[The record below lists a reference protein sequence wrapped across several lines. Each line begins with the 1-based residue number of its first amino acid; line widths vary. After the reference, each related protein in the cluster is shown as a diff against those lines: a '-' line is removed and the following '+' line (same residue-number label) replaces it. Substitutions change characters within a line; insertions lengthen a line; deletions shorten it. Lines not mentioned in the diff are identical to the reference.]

1 MKNIFLLTAILSLFS
16 LSSCEKISNLE
27 SKISSNIPNIS
38 NPFHKLSEWDKKI
51 SKEFLNEKTYQ
62 WNIDLSWLWLT
73 KIPDFPKYLTWTNA
87 DKITSISLNANKI
100 IKIDWEKF
108 KNFLNLKELDLS
120 FNQIKNT
127 KWIDKIP
134 SKILSKLEL
143 TKSWVEKIDW
153 IWKLKSLNQLFL
165 SFNKIEKT
173 EWLENLKNLQYL
185 ELTHNKLENIDNLAD
200 LNNLTDLKIEFNK
213 IKNVDKILNN
223 EKSKLQMFTMKFN
236 EINAKIVN
244 AVETNNQKVYKLRH
258 VNDKK
263 NQK

>member
-1 MKNIFLLTAILSLFS
+1 M
-16 LSSCEKISNLE
+16 
-27 SKISSNIPNIS
+27 
-38 NPFHKLSEWDKKI
+38 
-51 SKEFLNEKTYQ
+51 
-62 WNIDLSWLWLT
+62 
-73 KIPDFPKYLTWTNA
+73 TW
-87 DKITSISLNANKI
+87 
-100 IKIDWEKF
+100 KF

-127 KWIDKIP
+127 QWIDKIP

-153 IWKLKSLNQLFL
+153 IWELKSLNQLFL